1 MAIAYTNELHPIERT
16 VRRGANALIDSEPPQ
31 NWPALRIQAIAAD
44 LLTRKFFAFNEDD
57 AQSAGRGKGGANRPR
72 RSAADDRDV
81 EKFHSFSL
89 SRNAHGHKAI
99 SASDPDGVMERWS
112 IEAQLTQLPIT
123 DCSKGIG
130 ARYLDEEVWL
140 PMSWSLPI
148 FRIAGIQLR
157 IHITFLLLIAWL
169 AFGYYA
175 QGGSAAA
182 ASRVIFVL
190 LLLLCVVL
198 HEFGHA
204 FAAKAFGINT
214 PDITLL
220 PIGGVARLER
230 MPEEPV
236 QELIIA
242 VAGPLVNVV
251 IALGLFVAGGSQA
264 LFNPSTVEG
273 GGLIAQLLTINI
285 ILVLFNLL
293 PAFPM
298 DGGRVLRA
306 LLATRMSYA
315 RATQVAATVGQGFAF
330 VFGFIGLLWNP
341 FLIFIALFVYIGAS
355 QEAALAQMKDV
366 SRRFP
371 VSSAMVRE
379 FRTLSENATLEE
391 AVDALLAT
399 SQHDFPVVD
408 ETGSVAGLLT
418 RHDLIAALRKNDPSL
433 RVGDVMRRD
442 IPTVTTGTRFEDA
455 FRIMQECNCP
465 AVPVLDSMKRL
476 VGLLTPEN
484 VSELMMVQSA
494 LPRRRVS

>member
-1 MAIAYTNELHPIERT
+1 
-16 VRRGANALIDSEPPQ
+16 
-31 NWPALRIQAIAAD
+31 
-44 LLTRKFFAFNEDD
+44 
-57 AQSAGRGKGGANRPR
+57 
-72 RSAADDRDV
+72 
-81 EKFHSFSL
+81 
-89 SRNAHGHKAI
+89 
-99 SASDPDGVMERWS
+99 
-112 IEAQLTQLPIT
+112 
-123 DCSKGIG
+123 
-130 ARYLDEEVWL
+130 
-140 PMSWSLPI
+140 MSWSIPI

-157 IHITFLLLIAWL
+157 IHITFLLLIGWV
-169 AFGYYA
+169 AFVYYA
-175 QGGSAAA
+175 QGGSPAA
-182 ASRVIFVL
+182 VGGVL
-190 LLLLCVVL
+190 FILILFACVVL

-204 FAAKAFGINT
+204 FAGKAFGINT

-220 PIGGVARLER
+220 PIGGVARLEQI
-230 MPEEPV
+230 PEDPV

-242 VAGPLVNVV
+242 AAGPAVTAV
-251 IALGLFVAGGSQA
+251 IALGAFIGDGSWAHPPSMASSIPDVLFTTNV
-264 LFNPSTVEG
+264 V
-273 GGLIAQLLTINI
+273 LL
-285 ILVLFNLL
+285 LFNLL

-330 VFGFIGLLWNP
+330 IFGFIGLLWNP

-379 FRTLSENATLEE
+379 FRTLSENSSLQE

-408 ETGSVAGLLT
+408 ETGNVTGILT
-418 RHDLIAALRKNDPSL
+418 RNDLISALRKNDPSL

-484 VSELMMVQSA
+484 VTELMMIQSA
-494 LPRRRVS
+494 MPRRRVV

>member
-1 MAIAYTNELHPIERT
+1 M
-16 VRRGANALIDSEPPQ
+16 G
-31 NWPALRIQAIAAD
+31 
-44 LLTRKFFAFNEDD
+44 
-57 AQSAGRGKGGANRPR
+57 
-72 RSAADDRDV
+72 
-81 EKFHSFSL
+81 
-89 SRNAHGHKAI
+89 
-99 SASDPDGVMERWS
+99 
-112 IEAQLTQLPIT
+112 
-123 DCSKGIG
+123 
-130 ARYLDEEVWL
+130 
-140 PMSWSLPI
+140 WSLPI
-148 FRIAGIQLR
+148 FRVAGIQLR

-175 QGGSAAA
+175 EGGSAAA

-190 LLLLCVVL
+190 LLFLCVVL

-251 IALGLFVAGGSQA
+251 IALGLFVACGSQA

-285 ILVLFNLL
+285 VLVLFNLL

-306 LLATRMSYA
+306 LLATRLSYA
-315 RATQVAATVGQGFAF
+315 RATQVAATVGQAVAF
-330 VFGFIGLLWNP
+330 FFGIIGLFGVPGIYNPNP
-341 FLIFIALFVYIGAS
+341 FLIFIAFFVYIGAS
-355 QEAALAQMKDV
+355 QEAALAQMRDV

-379 FRTLSENATLEE
+379 FRSLPESATLEE

-399 SQHDFPVVD
+399 SQHDFPVLGD
-408 ETGSVAGLLT
+408 NGNVAGVLT
-418 RHDLIAALRKNDPSL
+418 RHDLIAALRRGDPHI

-442 IPTVTTGTRFEDA
+442 IPTVTTGTRFEEA

>member
-1 MAIAYTNELHPIERT
+1 M
-16 VRRGANALIDSEPPQ
+16 G
-31 NWPALRIQAIAAD
+31 
-44 LLTRKFFAFNEDD
+44 
-57 AQSAGRGKGGANRPR
+57 
-72 RSAADDRDV
+72 
-81 EKFHSFSL
+81 
-89 SRNAHGHKAI
+89 
-99 SASDPDGVMERWS
+99 WS
-112 IEAQLTQLPIT
+112 I
-123 DCSKGIG
+123 
-130 ARYLDEEVWL
+130 
-140 PMSWSLPI
+140 PI

-157 IHITFLLLIAWL
+157 IHITFLLLIAWV
-169 AFGYYA
+169 AFVYYA
-175 QGGSAAA
+175 QGGSPAA
-182 ASRVIFVL
+182 VGGILFIL
-190 LLLLCVVL
+190 LLFACVVL

-204 FAAKAFGINT
+204 LAGKAFGIST

-230 MPEEPV
+230 LPEEPV

-242 VAGPLVNVV
+242 AAGPAVTAV
-251 IALGLFVAGGSQA
+251 IALGAFIGGGSWA
-264 LFNPSTVEG
+264 YPPTIMTSIPDVLF
-273 GGLIAQLLTINI
+273 TINVV
-285 ILVLFNLL
+285 LLLFNLL

-315 RATQVAATVGQGFAF
+315 RATQVAATIGQGFAF
-330 VFGFIGLLWNP
+330 VFGFFGLLFNP

-379 FRTLSENATLEE
+379 FRTLSEDASLQE

-408 ETGSVAGLLT
+408 DTGNVTGLLT
-418 RHDLIAALRKNDPSL
+418 RQDLIAALRKNEPAL

-442 IPTVTTGTRFEDA
+442 VPTVTTGTRFEDA

-465 AVPVLDSMKRL
+465 AVPVLDRMKRL

-484 VSELMMVQSA
+484 VTELMMVQSA
-494 LPRRRVS
+494 MPGRRAL

>member
-1 MAIAYTNELHPIERT
+1 M
-16 VRRGANALIDSEPPQ
+16 G
-31 NWPALRIQAIAAD
+31 
-44 LLTRKFFAFNEDD
+44 
-57 AQSAGRGKGGANRPR
+57 
-72 RSAADDRDV
+72 
-81 EKFHSFSL
+81 
-89 SRNAHGHKAI
+89 
-99 SASDPDGVMERWS
+99 WS
-112 IEAQLTQLPIT
+112 I
-123 DCSKGIG
+123 
-130 ARYLDEEVWL
+130 
-140 PMSWSLPI
+140 PI

-157 IHITFLLLIAWL
+157 IHVTFLLLIGWL

-175 QGGSAAA
+175 QGGSVVA

-190 LLLLCVVL
+190 LLFLCVVL

-204 FAAKAFGINT
+204 LAAKAFGINT

-230 MPEEPV
+230 MPEEPL
-236 QELIIA
+236 QELVIA

-264 LFNPSTVEG
+264 LLNPSTIEG
-273 GGLIAQLLTINI
+273 GNLIAQLMIINVLL
-285 ILVLFNLL
+285 LVFNLL

-306 LLATRMSYA
+306 LLATRLSYA
-315 RATQVAATVGQGFAF
+315 RATQVAASIGQGFAF
-330 VFGFIGLLWNP
+330 VFGFVGLLWNP

-379 FRTLSENATLEE
+379 FRTLPENASLQE
-391 AVDALLAT
+391 AVDALLGT
-399 SQHDFPVVD
+399 SQHDFPVIN
-408 ETGSVAGLLT
+408 GAGQVAGVLT
-418 RHDLIAALRKNDPSL
+418 RHDLIAALRKDDPHIV
-433 RVGDVMRRD
+433 VGDVMRRD
-442 IPTVTTGTRFEDA
+442 IPTVSTGTRFEDA

-484 VSELMMVQSA
+484 VTELMMIQSA
-494 LPRRRVS
+494 MPRRPVT

>member
-1 MAIAYTNELHPIERT
+1 
-16 VRRGANALIDSEPPQ
+16 
-31 NWPALRIQAIAAD
+31 
-44 LLTRKFFAFNEDD
+44 
-57 AQSAGRGKGGANRPR
+57 
-72 RSAADDRDV
+72 
-81 EKFHSFSL
+81 
-89 SRNAHGHKAI
+89 
-99 SASDPDGVMERWS
+99 
-112 IEAQLTQLPIT
+112 
-123 DCSKGIG
+123 
-130 ARYLDEEVWL
+130 
-140 PMSWSLPI
+140 MSWSLPV
-148 FRIAGIQLR
+148 FRVAGIQLR

-175 QGGSAAA
+175 QGGSAVA

-190 LLLLCVVL
+190 LLFLCVVL

-251 IALGLFVAGGSQA
+251 IALGLFVVGGAQG
-264 LFNPSTVEG
+264 LLNRSTVEG

-285 ILVLFNLL
+285 MLVLFNLL

-330 VFGFIGLLWNP
+330 IFGFLGLFWLNP
-341 FLIFIALFVYIGAS
+341 FLMFIALFVYIGAS

-379 FRTLSENATLEE
+379 FRTLTENASLQE

-418 RHDLIAALRKNDPSL
+418 RHDLIAALRKNDP
-433 RVGDVMRRD
+433 
-442 IPTVTTGTRFEDA
+442 T
-455 FRIMQECNCP
+455 
-465 AVPVLDSMKRL
+465 
-476 VGLLTPEN
+476 LT
-484 VSELMMVQSA
+484 SA
-494 LPRRRVS
+494 M

>member
-1 MAIAYTNELHPIERT
+1 M
-16 VRRGANALIDSEPPQ
+16 G
-31 NWPALRIQAIAAD
+31 
-44 LLTRKFFAFNEDD
+44 
-57 AQSAGRGKGGANRPR
+57 
-72 RSAADDRDV
+72 
-81 EKFHSFSL
+81 
-89 SRNAHGHKAI
+89 
-99 SASDPDGVMERWS
+99 
-112 IEAQLTQLPIT
+112 
-123 DCSKGIG
+123 
-130 ARYLDEEVWL
+130 
-140 PMSWSLPI
+140 WSLPI
-148 FRIAGIQLR
+148 FRVAGIQLR
-157 IHITFLLLIAWL
+157 IHVTFLLLIGWL

-175 QGGSAAA
+175 EGGSAAA
-182 ASRVIFVL
+182 AARVLFIL
-190 LLLLCVVL
+190 LLFACVVL

-204 FAAKAFGINT
+204 LAAKAFGINT

-230 MPEEPV
+230 MPEKPV
-236 QELIIA
+236 QELVIA
-242 VAGPLVNVV
+242 LAGPMVNVV

-264 LFNPSTVEG
+264 FLNPSNVEG
-273 GGLIAQLLTINI
+273 GGLIGQLLTINI
-285 ILVLFNLL
+285 LLLLFNLL

-306 LLATRMSYA
+306 LLATRLSYA
-315 RATQVAATVGQGFAF
+315 RATQVAASIGQGFAF
-330 VFGFIGLLWNP
+330 VFGFIGLIWNP

-379 FRTLSENATLEE
+379 FHTLPENATLQE

-399 SQHDFPVVD
+399 SQHDFPVVA
-408 ETGSVAGLLT
+408 ETGNVAGVLT
-418 RHDLIAALRKNDPSL
+418 RHDLIAALRRDDPQL

-442 IPTVTTGTRFEDA
+442 IPTVTTGTRFEEA

-494 LPRRRVS
+494 VPRRRVS

>member
-1 MAIAYTNELHPIERT
+1 MEYWEDGNIIA
-16 VRRGANALIDSEPPQ
+16 
-31 NWPALRIQAIAAD
+31 PALHQP
-44 LLTRKFFAFNEDD
+44 NS
-57 AQSAGRGKGGANRPR
+57 SAGA
-72 RSAADDRDV
+72 RSKCGR
-81 EKFHSFSL
+81 E
-89 SRNAHGHKAI
+89 
-99 SASDPDGVMERWS
+99 SD
-112 IEAQLTQLPIT
+112 
-123 DCSKGIG
+123 
-130 ARYLDEEVWL
+130 
-140 PMSWSLPI
+140 MSWSLPI

-157 IHITFLLLIAWL
+157 IHLTFLLLILWL
-169 AFGYYA
+169 AFGYYHE
-175 QGGSAAA
+175 GGSAVAVA
-182 ASRVIFVL
+182 RVIFIL
-190 LLLLCVVL
+190 LLFACVVL

-204 FAAKAFGINT
+204 LAAKAFGINT

-242 VAGPLVNVV
+242 VAGPAVNVIIAACLFLV
-251 IALGLFVAGGSQA
+251 IGARGLFEQA
-264 LFNPSTVEG
+264 TVEG
-273 GGLIAQLLTINI
+273 NDLIAQLLTINVT
-285 ILVLFNLL
+285 LVLFNLL

-306 LLATRMSYA
+306 LLATRLSYA
-315 RATQVAATVGQGFAF
+315 RATQIAARIGQGCAF

-355 QEAALAQMKDV
+355 QEAALAQMRDV

-371 VSSAMVRE
+371 VSSAMIRE
-379 FRTLSENATLEE
+379 FRTLTISATLQE

-408 ETGSVAGLLT
+408 ESGNVAGVLT
-418 RHDLIAALRKNDPSL
+418 RHDLIAALRKDDPTI

-442 IPTVTTGTRFEDA
+442 IPTVTTGTRFEEA

-494 LPRRRVS
+494 LPRRRVA

>member
-1 MAIAYTNELHPIERT
+1 
-16 VRRGANALIDSEPPQ
+16 
-31 NWPALRIQAIAAD
+31 
-44 LLTRKFFAFNEDD
+44 
-57 AQSAGRGKGGANRPR
+57 
-72 RSAADDRDV
+72 
-81 EKFHSFSL
+81 
-89 SRNAHGHKAI
+89 
-99 SASDPDGVMERWS
+99 
-112 IEAQLTQLPIT
+112 
-123 DCSKGIG
+123 
-130 ARYLDEEVWL
+130 
-140 PMSWSLPI
+140 MSWSLPI
-148 FRIAGIQLR
+148 IRIAGIQLR
-157 IHITFLLLIAWL
+157 IHVTFLLLIGWL

-175 QGGSAAA
+175 EGGSPAAA
-182 ASRVIFVL
+182 AGILYVL
-190 LLLLCVVL
+190 LLFVCVVL

-242 VAGPLVNVV
+242 AAGPAVNVI
-251 IALGLFVAGGSQA
+251 IALCSFVTGGS
-264 LFNPSTVEG
+264 FVYPPTPG
-273 GGLIAQLLTINI
+273 HGLSSDLVTINV
-285 ILVLFNLL
+285 LLLLFNLL

-306 LLATRMSYA
+306 LLATRLNYA
-315 RATQVAATVGQGFAF
+315 RATQIAASIGQGCAF
-330 VFGFIGLLWNP
+330 VFGFLGLLWNP

-379 FRTLSENATLEE
+379 FRSLPVSATLQE

-399 SQHDFPVVD
+399 SQHDFPVLD
-408 ETGSVAGLLT
+408 ENGNVAGVLT
-418 RHDLIAALRKNDPSL
+418 RRDLIAALRQDDPAI

-442 IPTVTTGTRFEDA
+442 IPTVTTGTRFEEA

-465 AVPVLDSMKRL
+465 AVPVLDNMKRL

-494 LPRRRVS
+494 LPRRRTA

>member
-1 MAIAYTNELHPIERT
+1 
-16 VRRGANALIDSEPPQ
+16 
-31 NWPALRIQAIAAD
+31 
-44 LLTRKFFAFNEDD
+44 
-57 AQSAGRGKGGANRPR
+57 
-72 RSAADDRDV
+72 
-81 EKFHSFSL
+81 
-89 SRNAHGHKAI
+89 
-99 SASDPDGVMERWS
+99 
-112 IEAQLTQLPIT
+112 
-123 DCSKGIG
+123 
-130 ARYLDEEVWL
+130 
-140 PMSWSLPI
+140 MSWSIPI
-148 FRIAGIQLR
+148 IRIAGIQLR
-157 IHITFLLLIAWL
+157 IHITFLLLIGWL
-169 AFGYYA
+169 ALGYYSS
-175 QGGSAAA
+175 GGSAAA
-182 ASRVIFVL
+182 ASQVIVIL
-190 LLLLCVVL
+190 LLFVCVVL

-204 FAAKAFGINT
+204 LAAKSFGINT

-230 MPEEPV
+230 MPEEPK

-242 VAGPLVNVV
+242 TAGPAVNVIIALCLFLVVGARGNLDPRSAMQSGDLLVN
-251 IALGLFVAGGSQA
+251 
-264 LFNPSTVEG
+264 
-273 GGLIAQLLTINI
+273 LLTVNVLI
-285 ILVLFNLL
+285 VLFNLL

-306 LLATRMSYA
+306 LLATRLNYA
-315 RATQVAATVGQGFAF
+315 RATQIAATIGQGCAF
-330 VFGFIGLLWNP
+330 VFGFIGLMQGNP

-371 VSSAMVRE
+371 VSAAMVRE
-379 FRTLSENATLEE
+379 FRTLPETATLQE

-408 ETGSVAGLLT
+408 GKGNVAGVLT
-418 RHDLIAALRKNDPSL
+418 RHDLIAALRKDDGTI

-442 IPTVTTGTRFEDA
+442 IPTVTTGTRFEEA

-494 LPRRRVS
+494 LPRRRAA

>member
-1 MAIAYTNELHPIERT
+1 
-16 VRRGANALIDSEPPQ
+16 
-31 NWPALRIQAIAAD
+31 
-44 LLTRKFFAFNEDD
+44 
-57 AQSAGRGKGGANRPR
+57 
-72 RSAADDRDV
+72 
-81 EKFHSFSL
+81 
-89 SRNAHGHKAI
+89 
-99 SASDPDGVMERWS
+99 
-112 IEAQLTQLPIT
+112 
-123 DCSKGIG
+123 
-130 ARYLDEEVWL
+130 
-140 PMSWSLPI
+140 MSWSLPV
-148 FRIAGIQLR
+148 FRLAGIQLR

-175 QGGSAAA
+175 QGGSAVA

-190 LLLLCVVL
+190 LLFLCVVL

-251 IALGLFVAGGSQA
+251 IALGLFVVGGAQG
-264 LFNPSTVEG
+264 LLNRSTVEG

-285 ILVLFNLL
+285 MLVLFNLL

-306 LLATRMSYA
+306 LLATRLSYA

-330 VFGFIGLLWNP
+330 IFGFLGLFGPNP
-341 FLIFIALFVYIGAS
+341 FLLFIALFVYIGAS

-418 RHDLIAALRKNDPSL
+418 RHDLIAALRKNDPGL

-455 FRIMQECNCP
+455 FRIMQEYNCP
-465 AVPVLDSMKRL
+465 AVPVLDRMKRL

-484 VSELMMVQSA
+484 VTELMMVHSA
-494 LPRRRVS
+494 MPQRRPL

>member
-1 MAIAYTNELHPIERT
+1 
-16 VRRGANALIDSEPPQ
+16 
-31 NWPALRIQAIAAD
+31 
-44 LLTRKFFAFNEDD
+44 
-57 AQSAGRGKGGANRPR
+57 
-72 RSAADDRDV
+72 
-81 EKFHSFSL
+81 
-89 SRNAHGHKAI
+89 
-99 SASDPDGVMERWS
+99 
-112 IEAQLTQLPIT
+112 
-123 DCSKGIG
+123 
-130 ARYLDEEVWL
+130 
-140 PMSWSLPI
+140 MSWSLPI

-157 IHITFLLLIAWL
+157 IHITFLLLIVWL
-169 AFGYYA
+169 AFGYYS
-175 QGGSAAA
+175 QGGSAVA

-190 LLLLCVVL
+190 LLFLCVVL

-251 IALGLFVAGGSQA
+251 IAIGLFVAGGSQA
-264 LFNPSTVEG
+264 LLNPSTVEG
-273 GGLIAQLLTINI
+273 GGLVAQLLTINI

-330 VFGFIGLLWNP
+330 IFGFLGLLWNP

-408 ETGSVAGLLT
+408 ETGNVAGLLT
-418 RHDLIAALRKNDPSL
+418 RHDLIAALRKNDPDL
-433 RVGDVMRRD
+433 RVGEVMRRD

-465 AVPVLDSMKRL
+465 AVPVLDRMKRL

-484 VSELMMVQSA
+484 VAELMMVHSA
-494 LPRRRVS
+494 MPQRRPL

>member
-1 MAIAYTNELHPIERT
+1 M
-16 VRRGANALIDSEPPQ
+16 G
-31 NWPALRIQAIAAD
+31 
-44 LLTRKFFAFNEDD
+44 
-57 AQSAGRGKGGANRPR
+57 
-72 RSAADDRDV
+72 
-81 EKFHSFSL
+81 
-89 SRNAHGHKAI
+89 
-99 SASDPDGVMERWS
+99 WS
-112 IEAQLTQLPIT
+112 I
-123 DCSKGIG
+123 
-130 ARYLDEEVWL
+130 
-140 PMSWSLPI
+140 PI
-148 FRIAGIQLR
+148 FRVAGIQLR

-175 QGGSAAA
+175 QGGSAVA

-190 LLLLCVVL
+190 LLFLCVVL

-251 IALGLFVAGGSQA
+251 IALGLFVAGGFHA
-264 LFNPSTVEG
+264 LLNPSNVEG
-273 GGLIAQLLTINI
+273 GGLVAQLLTINI
-285 ILVLFNLL
+285 MLVLFNLL

-315 RATQVAATVGQGFAF
+315 RATQVAATVGQGFA
-330 VFGFIGLLWNP
+330 
-341 FLIFIALFVYIGAS
+341 LIFYIGAS

-399 SQHDFPVVD
+399 SQHDFPVVN
-408 ETGSVAGLLT
+408 ETGNVAGILT
-418 RHDLIAALRKNDPSL
+418 RHDLIAALRKNDPTL
-433 RVGDVMRRD
+433 RAGDVMRRD

-465 AVPVLDSMKRL
+465 AVPVLDRMKRL

-484 VSELMMVQSA
+484 VTELMMVQSA
-494 LPRRRVS
+494 MPPRRVS